1 MRSLVR
7 GKRPL
12 YGTMEM
18 FGLIEASNLAQA
30 RTLGFQTLLDFRIAF
45 NLDEIL
51 PPAVI
56 EVGNLLN
63 EQIGGEAV
71 TANGA
76 QLYGDEGVKRDEISL
91 CSKVLDNH
99 IRNSTEG

>member
-1 MRSLVR
+1 
-7 GKRPL
+7 
-12 YGTMEM
+12 
-18 FGLIEASNLAQA
+18 
-30 RTLGFQTLLDFRIAF
+30 
-45 NLDEIL
+45 
-51 PPAVI
+51 
-56 EVGNLLN
+56 LN